1 MSVFEQFRLLHPG
14 WRDAVELIV
23 VSLAIYQVLLLIRR
37 TRAMQVLAGIVV
49 LAIAY
54 GVAYALQLSMI
65 VYLLTLVFSYGAF
78 ALLIVFA
85 PELRAALAQ
94 IGRSPMSRLF
104 GHMAGSEVGDEVQQA
119 ADRLSHA
126 RIGAIIAVE
135 RDVSLDA
142 YVETGSK
149 MEAKV
154 SADLLATIFTPH
166 SPLHDGAVLI
176 RGDIIIGAGC
186 ILPLSQSAMPDRS
199 LGTRHR
205 AALGLSEE
213 SDALVVVVSEETA
226 SVTLVANGH
235 LWRASSPGQVKDFI
249 AGLPLPRESGE
260 SKISVRS

>member
-1 MSVFEQFRLLHPG
+1 MSILEQLRLLHPG
-14 WRDAVELIV
+14 WRDALELII
-23 VSLAIYQVLLLIRR
+23 VSVAIYQVLLLIRR
-37 TRAMQVLAGIVV
+37 TRAMQVFAGIVV
-49 LAIAY
+49 LAFAY

-119 ADRLSHA
+119 VDQLSRA
-126 RIGAIIAVE
+126 GIGAIIAVE
-135 RDVSLDA
+135 REVSLDS

-176 RGDIIIGAGC
+176 RGDTIIGAGC
-186 ILPLSQSAMPDRS
+186 ILPLSQSALPDRS

-226 SVTLVANGH
+226 SVTLAANGR
-235 LWRASSPGQVKDFI
+235 LWRATASGQVKDFI
-249 AGLPLPRESGE
+249 AGLPLPRASDELG
-260 SKISVRS
+260 ITVRS